1 MRDIKDNTVTILKSS
16 LTERFFDKRSKGKSM
31 KRLLNGNL
39 LTAGIF
45 LLPYAMPSTAM
56 ATQGHG
62 GIEGVYVHQM
72 AHLFFILSLC
82 VLIYSLRTRKLIE
95 EKGWR
100 LIQYSAL
107 FFILWNMDAFLV
119 HALDDQFGII
129 QVTRIETWQIQIT
142 DSFDL
147 SPIRWLYYLAKLDHL
162 LCVPALFFL
171 YLGLKR
177 LLNESVPEKVERQAQ

>member
-1 MRDIKDNTVTILKSS
+1 MSDINDRKPIPFVCSA
-16 LTERFFDKRSKGKSM
+16 FV
-31 KRLLNGNL
+31 LL
-39 LTAGIF
+39 F
-45 LLPYAMPSTAM
+45 LLFPDSAA

-107 FFILWNMDAFLV
+107 FFIFWNIDAVLV
-119 HALDDQFGII
+119 HTLDDQLRII
-129 QVTRIETWQIQIT
+129 QVERIMTWQIQIT
-142 DSFDL
+142 DSFNL
-147 SPIRWLYYLAKLDHL
+147 SAVRWLYYLAKLDHL
-162 LCVPALFFL
+162 LCVPALLFL

-177 LLNESVPEKVERQAQ
+177 LFKDSVPAKAKLQTP

>member
-1 MRDIKDNTVTILKSS
+1 MTAACVGIT
-16 LTERFFDKRSKGKSM
+16 
-31 KRLLNGNL
+31 LL
-39 LTAGIF
+39 AF
-45 LLPYAMPSTAM
+45 LFPDSAA

-82 VLIYSLRTRKLIE
+82 VLIYSLRTRRLIE

-107 FFILWNMDAFLV
+107 FFILWNMDAVLV
-119 HALDDQFGII
+119 HALDDQFGFI
-129 QVTRIETWQIQIT
+129 QVTRIETWQIKIT
-142 DSFDL
+142 DSFQL
-147 SPIRWLYYLAKLDHL
+147 TPLRLLYYLAKLDHL

-177 LLNESVPEKVERQAQ
+177 LLKESVPGKVERQAP